1 MPQPVLHVVLAN
13 RTIAHWRRT
22 RSNPPFRVDDAAAV
36 NAFRH
41 GSLGPDM
48 GLFPWSEKLISQLA
62 HTNRTGVVAREL
74 VNAASTEI
82 QRAFG
87 WGWVSHVI
95 ADAAIH
101 PLVNDAAE
109 RFDADSAVADAE
121 LLVRH
126 VTVEVGLDAF
136 YARRT
141 PDLLKVPLR
150 SAFGPRDLDYLR
162 GSLLRTYGVEFDR
175 PALDATHR
183 NVTRFYRLYLVL
195 QRMIAT
201 EQTNLVAATQYA
213 LLSSFMS
220 FSRDIGSSPSGYIA
234 AATGWPAFFL
244 LSILF
249 AIPGLLLIRWLDEPA
264 AVAASDAPGAG

>member
-1 MPQPVLHVVLAN
+1 
-13 RTIAHWRRT
+13 
-22 RSNPPFRVDDAAAV
+22 VDDAAAV

-201 EQTNLVAATQYA
+201 EQTNLVAGSDSVPAPLKA
-213 LLSSFMS
+213 L
-220 FSRDIGSSPSGYIA
+220 R
-234 AATGWPAFFL
+234 FL
-244 LSILF
+244 LSGFVQTSSPTYGFLYPVVPDERLLDRVGSVVRDF
-249 AIPGLLLIRWLDEPA
+249 DERLDALLDGGL
-264 AVAASDAPGAG
+264 SDLPDYDLETGEVMHIHGWHRPTSSPRVVP